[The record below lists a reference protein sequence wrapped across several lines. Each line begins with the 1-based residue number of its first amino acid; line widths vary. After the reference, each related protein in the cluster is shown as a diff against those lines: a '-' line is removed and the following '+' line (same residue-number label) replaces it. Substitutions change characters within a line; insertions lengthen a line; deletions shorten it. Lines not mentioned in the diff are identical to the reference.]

1 MADSENKEAAA
12 RFIKLLISDDGQSKL
27 CRRNWSDSC
36 MLSIP
41 VKKSVYNQLFELE
54 SSAEFDYPE
63 RDWYGN
69 ELNIL
74 QKNPDISTREMMD
87 SLISNASS
95 AVLYDK
101 DIKRIIF
108 EQTEKYY
115 SDIQSTEETAEN
127 IQNEVSVYMSGLN

>member
-1 MADSENKEAAA
+1 MS
-12 RFIKLLISDDGQSKL
+12 
-27 CRRNWSDSC
+27 
-36 MLSIP
+36 SIP

-87 SLISNASS
+87 GLISNASS

-115 SDIQSTEETAEN
+115 SDIQSAEETAEN
-127 IQNEVSVYMSGLN
+127 IQNEVSVYLSGLN